1 MDEVNNYSIEMIDQ
15 ELKNIEFI
23 NSNDDQRLICD
34 NFHIENISFE
44 TLQFEVIELPN
55 ISLVQIR

>member
-1 MDEVNNYSIEMIDQ
+1 MEKVNNYSIEMIDL
-15 ELKNIEFI
+15 ELQNIEFTT
-23 NSNDDQRLICD
+23 SNDDQRLICD

-44 TLQFEVIELPN
+44 TLQHDVMELPN